1 MKLLNNLWGHS
12 HQLTQIHWLA
22 CTYNTWLGTWHSL
35 GHNETSL
42 WFQGSQ
48 SFSGSSDF
56 LGETG
61 NDTAGG
67 IVLVQSVRQL
77 LAGCLQL
84 LAQSEAVQHDC
95 IPLILQGFQNGRDAG
110 G

>member
-1 MKLLNNLWGHS
+1 MLEMGYYKAEPAQGGGWQG
-12 HQLTQIHWLA
+12 A
-22 CTYNTWLGTWHSL
+22 GCT
-35 GHNETSL
+35 
-42 WFQGSQ
+42 
-48 SFSGSSDF
+48 FSGSSDF

-95 IPLILQGFQNGRDAG
+95 ILAEANITVS
-110 G
+110 